1 MNIVHLVSAGVIG
14 GAEKIALQLAA
25 HQNKTGNTVEIW
37 FLFNGG
43 PIKAQAEILGL
54 KTRFCGLRSG
64 LDILGAVKLHRL
76 LSGHHPDVIHVHAF
90 TIGFLVGLLKRKQ
103 AVVLLH
109 EHGDIFS
116 NNNLR
121 RHLYNMILRRVVH
134 LADAYIAVSEAT
146 RRILVKTL
154 LIENKAI
161 RTIPNGVDVSLFACE
176 KKVTRIK
183 SEMGIPESSLII
195 GTVGRLVKEKG
206 IDNYLRAA
214 ALIRKKLP
222 DVRFVVVGD
231 GPCRHELSAMVAD
244 LGLGDSVSLLGM
256 RDDVPELLTTFDL
269 FLLTSNRESFGIS
282 LVEAMA
288 SGVPV
293 LAFSVDGVPEI
304 VDERCGVLLS
314 PGDVEGLAEQ
324 AIALLL
330 NEDRRHILAAAC
342 RVQAEKFSIQT
353 ASRQVYQLYTELMA
367 ARTPNNRLI

>member
-1 MNIVHLVSAGVIG
+1 
-14 GAEKIALQLAA
+14 
-25 HQNKTGNTVEIW
+25 
-37 FLFNGG
+37 
-43 PIKAQAEILGL
+43 
-54 KTRFCGLRSG
+54 
-64 LDILGAVKLHRL
+64 
-76 LSGHHPDVIHVHAF
+76 
-90 TIGFLVGLLKRKQ
+90 
-103 AVVLLH
+103 
-109 EHGDIFS
+109 
-116 NNNLR
+116 
-121 RHLYNMILRRVVH
+121 
-134 LADAYIAVSEAT
+134 VSEAT